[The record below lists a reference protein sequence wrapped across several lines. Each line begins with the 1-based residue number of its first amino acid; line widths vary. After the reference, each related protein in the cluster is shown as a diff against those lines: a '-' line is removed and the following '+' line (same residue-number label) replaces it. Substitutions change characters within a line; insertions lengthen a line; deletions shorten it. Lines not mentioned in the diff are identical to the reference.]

1 MHKPIKTTINL
12 FVDKLDKSG
21 IGISLMQNEDVYF
34 IPYALPGEK
43 VKVNIINK
51 FKSKVYCS
59 NLEILKNSSERS
71 KNTCK
76 HFTKCGGCLLQHWE
90 YENYKKWKFNSIR
103 NPLLKLTTDVKI
115 LDMISAENFSRRRAK
130 FFLKQEDNNCIIGF
144 KKYRSETLI
153 NINNCIII
161 DPEIMGFMT
170 ELKNYFSTNYLTNEI
185 LVFHVNKLDYGLDIL
200 IQIKKSLKVDYLIN
214 IFKNFKSKIASI
226 YLQQN
231 NLNPELILFYNK
243 NKLNFGNYNVYGLI
257 PPAGFY
263 QATKVAENELIKNI
277 LNEIEIKNDYILDL
291 YSGSGTFTLPLL
303 KKGYKVYAIDNNKS
317 SIESLIKSSKE
328 QNLFNNIEYNIS
340 NLNKEKIETQFF
352 QKFDVVILD
361 PPRAGSLLQLT
372 SIVET
377 KVKKIIYIS
386 CNAQSFLR
394 DTQIL
399 LSNGYKIKYVLPIDQ
414 FLYTSHLEIF
424 SVFETFISLL
434 FRFAMVQTH
443 VCLMIEFHF

>member
-12 FVDKLDKSG
+12 FIDKLDKSG
-21 IGISLMQNEDVYF
+21 IGISLMQNKDVYL
-34 IPYALPGEK
+34 IPYALPGET
-43 VKVNIINK
+43 VKANIINK

-71 KNTCK
+71 ENTCK

-130 FFLKQEDNNCIIGF
+130 FFLKQGNNISIIGF
-144 KKYRSETLI
+144 KQYRSETLI

-170 ELKNYFSTNYLTNEI
+170 ELKNYFSTNYLTNDI

-200 IQIKKSLKVDYLIN
+200 IQIKKPLKINYLIN

-263 QATKVAENELIKNI
+263 QATKLAENELIKNI

-303 KKGYKVYAIDNNKS
+303 KNGYKVYAIDNNKS

-377 KVKKIIYIS
+377 KVKKIIYVS
-386 CNAQSFLR
+386 CNVQSFLR
-394 DTQIL
+394 DTQTL
-399 LSNGYKIKYVLPIDQ
+399 LSNGYKIKYILPIDQ

-424 SVFETFISLL
+424 SVFETFN
-434 FRFAMVQTH
+434 
-443 VCLMIEFHF
+443 

>member
-21 IGISLMQNEDVYF
+21 IGISSIQNEDIYF
-34 IPYALPGEK
+34 IPYTLPGET
-43 VKVNIINK
+43 VKANIINK

-71 KNTCK
+71 ENICK
-76 HFTKCGGCLLQHWE
+76 HFTKCGGCLLQHWQ

-103 NPLLKLTTDVKI
+103 KPLLKLTTDVKI

-130 FFLKQEDNNCIIGF
+130 FFLKQIHNSCIIGF
-144 KKYRSETLI
+144 KEYRSKTLI
-153 NINNCIII
+153 NINNCIIL
-161 DPEIMGFMT
+161 DPEIMGFMN
-170 ELKNYFSTNYLTNEI
+170 ELKNYFNTNYLTNEI

-200 IQIKKSLKVDYLIN
+200 IQIKKSLKIIYLIN
-214 IFKNFKSKIASI
+214 IFKNFKSKIVSI

-231 NLNPELILFYNK
+231 NSNPELILFYNK

-303 KKGYKVYAIDNNKS
+303 KNGYKVYAIDNNKS

-377 KVKKIIYIS
+377 KVKKIIYVS
-386 CNAQSFLR
+386 CDVQSFLR
-394 DTQIL
+394 DSQIL
-399 LSNGYKIKYVLPIDQ
+399 LSNGYKIKYILPIDQ

-424 SVFETFISLL
+424 SVFETFN
-434 FRFAMVQTH
+434 
-443 VCLMIEFHF
+443 